1 MSDNKKDKRLR
12 ILLVDDD
19 DNTREIY
26 MEFLHAAG
34 YEIIEARD
42 GLEGLEKAGQ
52 LPVDLVITGIIM
64 PRMDGFAMVETL
76 KKNVATAHVPVVFL
90 SHLGREEDQ
99 KRAKEL
105 GVEDFIVRDV
115 TPPNEVIRR
124 IKEVFSIVEYL
135 IGIDPF
141 DYDAEKLARDLHLSP
156 DFVCSEKEGGRLVL
170 KLKLRDSAE
179 RRFDAEL
186 TCI

>member
-1 MSDNKKDKRLR
+1 MQENKDKHLR

-19 DNTREIY
+19 ADTREIY
-26 MEFLHAAG
+26 AEFLRSAG
-34 YEIIEARD
+34 YEIVEAQD
-42 GLEGLEKAGQ
+42 GLDGLEKASQ
-52 LPVDLVITGIIM
+52 LPADLIITGIIM
-64 PRMDGFAMVETL
+64 PRMDGFAMVEAL
-76 KKNVATAHVPVVFL
+76 KKNVATAHVPIVFL

-105 GVEDFIVRDV
+105 GAKDFIVRDM
-115 TPPNEVIRR
+115 TPPNEVIER
-124 IKEVFSIVEYL
+124 IKEVFSTVEYL

-156 DFVCSEKEGGRLVL
+156 DFVCPEKAGGRLVL
-170 KLKLRDSAE
+170 KLKLRDSTE